1 MQKIINKHAYFDYRI
16 LEEFEAGLVLH
27 GQEVKSVRK
36 GAVSMRGARAVI
48 MGEDGGESLWLI
60 GMHINPYEYA
70 RSEDYDPK
78 RSRKLLISKKELNE
92 IKGKL
97 SQKGLTLVPLEC
109 YNKGDWIKIKLGL
122 AKGKKEYEK
131 REIVQKRE
139 TERLIQRSLKT
150 NFRKE

>member
-1 MQKIINKHAYFDYRI
+1 MQKIINKFAYFDYRI
-16 LEEFEAGLVLH
+16 LSEFEAGLVLH
-27 GQEVKSVRK
+27 GPEVKSVRK
-36 GAVSMRGARAVI
+36 GAVSMKGARAVI
-48 MGEDGGESLWLI
+48 MGEEGQESLWLI

-78 RSRKLLISKKELNE
+78 RSRKLLVSKRELNE

-109 YNKGDWIKIKLGL
+109 YNKGDWIKVKLGL

-131 REIVQKRE
+131 RDIVKKRE
-139 TERLIQRSLKT
+139 TDRLIQRSLKT
-150 NFRKE
+150 SFRKE